1 MSLVE
6 IQHLSRRFGSV
17 QAVDDVSFSFE
28 AGQVFG
34 FIGPNGAGKTTTM
47 RILAGLDEPTSGDC
61 RIGGFSTVDDAD
73 TVARRIGYMPDDFG
87 TYPNTTV
94 LEYLDFFARA
104 YGLKGARRDN
114 ALADVIDFCQLGGL
128 SEKLI
133 TTLSKG
139 MRQRLG
145 LGRTLV
151 HDPEVLILDEPSAG
165 LDPRARVEFR
175 ELIRV
180 LARQGKA
187 VLISSHILADLQE
200 ICDAVAIIELGRV
213 VTTGSVK
220 DIKRQVQAS
229 VTERAR
235 EAGARVVVE
244 LRLAQPVER
253 LRHVLAEQAEVS
265 DVEIHDQT
273 ASLQCPGDPDA
284 QAALLARLIAA
295 GLPVCHFATRDHNLE
310 DLFMHLTEGK
320 VQ

>member
-1 MSLVE
+1 VSLVE
-6 IQHLSRRFGSV
+6 ITHLSRRFGNV
-17 QAVDDVSFSFE
+17 QAVDDVSFSFD

-47 RILAGLDEPTSGDC
+47 RILAGLDEPSSGDC
-61 RIGGFSTVDDAD
+61 RIAGLSTIDDAD

-94 LEYLDFFARA
+94 FEYLDFFARA
-104 YGLKGARRDN
+104 YGLKGAKRDN

-128 SEKLI
+128 SEKLV

-175 ELIRV
+175 ELIRL

-213 VTTGSVK
+213 VATGTVK
-220 DIKRQVQAS
+220 DIKRDVQAR
-229 VTERAR
+229 VVERAR
-235 EAGARVVVE
+235 AEGSRAVVE
-244 LRLAQPVER
+244 LRIAQPVER
-253 LRHVLAEQAEVS
+253 FPNILAEQAEVS
-265 DVEIHDQT
+265 EVEIHDT
-273 ASLQCPGDPDA
+273 IASLSCPADPEA

>member
-6 IQHLSRRFGSV
+6 VRHLTRRFGPV
-17 QAVDDVSFSFE
+17 EAVTDVSFTFE

-61 RIGGFSTVDDAD
+61 SIDGLSTIDDAD
-73 TVARRIGYMPDDFG
+73 RVARRIGYMPDEFG
-87 TYPNTTV
+87 TYANTTV
-94 LEYLDFFARA
+94 AEYLDFFARA

-128 SEKLI
+128 SEKLV

-151 HDPEVLILDEPSAG
+151 HDPDVLILDEPSAG

-175 ELIRV
+175 ELIRL

-213 VTTGSVK
+213 VATGSVK
-220 DIKRQVQAS
+220 DIKRQVQDS
-229 VTERAR
+229 VAERAR
-235 EAGARVVVE
+235 EAGARVLVE
-244 LRLAQPVER
+244 LRLAHAAER
-253 LRHVLAEQAEVS
+253 LPHILAEQPDVSEVA
-265 DVEIHDQT
+265 IHDLT
-273 ASLQCPGDPDA
+273 ASLQCPADPAA
-284 QAALLARLIAA
+284 QAALLARLVAA
-295 GLPVCHFATRDHNLE
+295 GLPVCHFASRDHNLE